1 MDPIFPYTS
10 VLNVFLPWMF
20 RIYSPATYFENL
32 YTVVPPQIR
41 HLPPKATLLSGQ
53 ISDAMR

>member
-1 MDPIFPYTS
+1 
-10 VLNVFLPWMF
+10 MF

-41 HLPPKATLLSGQ
+41 HLPPKITLFSGQ